1 MISSFTDP
9 MTRQLSE
16 AVRIELRGPEIL
28 NSKSEYT
35 RCRVPRLRV
44 DLEGWKLN
52 QNREGSKQDEAQLN
66 EEAES
71 SLQEEGNKKR
81 KKDQEEEGGK
91 ISTTLR
97 KSKRRKLEPL
107 VGWGES
113 TSLQGGLGQETIP
126 EGWKDNKE
134 FSGTGEQDINITCSR
149 MKQVTLPLRWKVDN
163 ITATEGIQ
171 LKESSDGI
179 GDEDKESEGKGIM
192 EEQPRLESTMDVE
205 NIGVDKDDVPRGWIR
220 TEKKSSKTE
229 FKFKKRGKLN
239 KREVCELK
247 KTHRSLFGWLS
258 KERSTD
264 MTDEDPM
271 EWEDHGREEK
281 LERARLRKL
290 EWASTAMMKKVV
302 VELLEGAVGKV
313 ESRHCEKI
321 VLEMVDRAWEDGEVN
336 RIMDIIGEAGKSVQE
351 RIEKSLSTNRRE

>member
-1 MISSFTDP
+1 MEQNNPRGEDDCLREDCIPCNQGDEKRINCRKRNILYESRCQECNQEENNNQKKEISYLRAGKGIYVGESSRSLYERSKEHQADRDNMQEDSHQVKHWLLHHQELQCPPAFRYKMISSFTDP

-107 VGWGES
+107 VGWRES
-113 TSLQGGLGQETIP
+113 TSLQ
-126 EGWKDNKE
+126 
-134 FSGTGEQDINITCSR
+134 
-149 MKQVTLPLRWKVDN
+149 
-163 ITATEGIQ
+163 
-171 LKESSDGI
+171 
-179 GDEDKESEGKGIM
+179 
-192 EEQPRLESTMDVE
+192 DVWMA
-205 NIGVDKDDVPRGWIR
+205 N
-220 TEKKSSKTE
+220 
-229 FKFKKRGKLN
+229 
-239 KREVCELK
+239 
-247 KTHRSLFGWLS
+247 
-258 KERSTD
+258 
-264 MTDEDPM
+264 
-271 EWEDHGREEK
+271 
-281 LERARLRKL
+281 
-290 EWASTAMMKKVV
+290 
-302 VELLEGAVGKV
+302 
-313 ESRHCEKI
+313 
-321 VLEMVDRAWEDGEVN
+321 
-336 RIMDIIGEAGKSVQE
+336 
-351 RIEKSLSTNRRE
+351 